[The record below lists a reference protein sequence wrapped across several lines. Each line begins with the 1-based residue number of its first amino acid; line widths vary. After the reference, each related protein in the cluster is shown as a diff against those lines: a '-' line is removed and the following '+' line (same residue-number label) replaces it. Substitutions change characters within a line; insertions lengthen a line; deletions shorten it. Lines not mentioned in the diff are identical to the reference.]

1 MTMAILRQ
9 ANKALLLDQIIMNH
23 KEEGEAG
30 TGHVPNK
37 MTNPE
42 RDTIGFLL

>member
-9 ANKALLLDQIIMNH
+9 ANKALLLDQIMNH
-23 KEEGEAG
+23 KEEGEPG

-37 MTNPE
+37 LTNPE
-42 RDTIGFLL
+42 RDTVGFLL